1 MQISPLDR
9 KPWRPGFFVTHSG
22 LLLTPRHLKH
32 VGDAEQQNVTRVT
45 TEAIERMMRA

>member
-9 KPWRPGFFVTHSG
+9 KPWRPGYFVTHSG
-22 LLLTPRHLKH
+22 LLLTPKHLKY
-32 VGDAEQQNVTRVT
+32 VNDLPQQQVVQIT